1 VGVAPAQAQQ
11 GGNAPDSTSS
21 EIVSQPDSV
30 SADTSTSDTTEAPEA
45 ERDTMKADPPRT
57 DTLSADTTRTDTT
70 KTEPAAAQ
78 ADTTETDTTEPDM
91 TEPDTTEMAESE
103 EAPVTSQGT
112 TNDPSRTD
120 PETETARSDTTAP
133 PPPSVL
139 STAVSGDTV
148 RLTWATVADSLG
160 PVQYRVYRDTTA
172 IDSAAGPTS
181 ALLQASARAD
191 TSLVRAD
198 TSYVDSTAQAGGTY
212 VYRVTAQDSVGNE
225 SAYSPEAEAQL
236 PTSPPT
242 TSANTQNTLWLG
254 VLPWWG
260 QLGGGAAILALLVA
274 VAIYLRP
281 REDEDLQKED
291 SFDVS
296 LPDGTL
302 QIGNAQHMGRRSE
315 QQDAFG
321 FSDPA
326 DEAAIEQKGLLAVV
340 ADGMGGMEKG
350 ASASNAAIQT
360 LLDEHDR
367 FDGAQP
373 LPDWCR
379 RAVGRANR
387 SVLEIAEEAG
397 LAGEVGTTLSAVLV
411 QGNQLHWVN
420 VGDSRVYLA
429 RNDELIQ
436 LTDDHIYARELQ
448 EKVKE
453 GDMSAEEAIHH
464 PERGALTS
472 YLGMPEM
479 KHIDQNERPFRLQH
493 GDRLLIC
500 SDGLYDALEDEQLQ
514 AALELSPQ
522 EACTAL
528 LQQVVGEAEEH
539 QDNATIMVL
548 RYLDEGKTKSNDD
561 D

>member
-1 VGVAPAQAQQ
+1 V
-11 GGNAPDSTSS
+11 
-21 EIVSQPDSV
+21 
-30 SADTSTSDTTEAPEA
+30 
-45 ERDTMKADPPRT
+45 
-57 DTLSADTTRTDTT
+57 
-70 KTEPAAAQ
+70 
-78 ADTTETDTTEPDM
+78 
-91 TEPDTTEMAESE
+91 
-103 EAPVTSQGT
+103 
-112 TNDPSRTD
+112 
-120 PETETARSDTTAP
+120 
-133 PPPSVL
+133 
-139 STAVSGDTV
+139 
-148 RLTWATVADSLG
+148 
-160 PVQYRVYRDTTA
+160 
-172 IDSAAGPTS
+172 
-181 ALLQASARAD
+181 
-191 TSLVRAD
+191 
-198 TSYVDSTAQAGGTY
+198 
-212 VYRVTAQDSVGNE
+212 
-225 SAYSPEAEAQL
+225 
-236 PTSPPT
+236 
-242 TSANTQNTLWLG
+242 
-254 VLPWWG
+254 
-260 QLGGGAAILALLVA
+260 
-274 VAIYLRP
+274 IYLRP
-281 REDEDLQKED
+281 REDEDLQEED

-326 DEAAIEQKGLLAVV
+326 DETAIEQKGLLAVV

-367 FDGAQP
+367 FDGTNP

-387 SVLEIAEEAG
+387 SVVEIAEESG

-429 RNDELIQ
+429 RNDELTQ

-464 PERGALTS
+464 PEREALTS

-479 KHIDQNERPFRLQH
+479 KHIDQNERPFRLQD

-539 QDNATIMVL
+539 QDNVTIMVL